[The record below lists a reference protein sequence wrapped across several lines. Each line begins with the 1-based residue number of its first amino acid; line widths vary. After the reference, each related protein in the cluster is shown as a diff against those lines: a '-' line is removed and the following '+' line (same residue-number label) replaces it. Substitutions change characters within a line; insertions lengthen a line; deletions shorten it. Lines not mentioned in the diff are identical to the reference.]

1 MSELSVPA
9 VDVTGGEV
17 RCPQCERG
25 FLAANPAGGREM
37 RCDTCS
43 SSYPVTDGVVDL
55 LPGTSMRRSLAQMSM
70 EAEPIVR
77 IYESRLWR
85 RGPHVAF
92 ALGIS
97 FQHEQE
103 LIVRAAELK
112 GAETILDLACGPGIY
127 ARPFAREVRAGHVVG
142 LDLSLPMLRYASR
155 RAREEGLRNLLLVHA
170 TALSLPFAPEHF
182 DLVNCCG
189 ALHLFPDVQRA
200 LSEVHRVLKPG
211 GRFTLAAFRRSDGRV
226 ATLRASVRRRLYGID
241 AFSPR
246 ELESRLRAAGLGKV
260 QCHHARAAW
269 LIMSA
274 RKTNPEG

>member
-155 RAREEGLRNLLLVHA
+155 RAREEGPTSAPTLPVVGKPNAPPSSMRA
-170 TALSLPFAPEHF
+170 PRTAPRASLSPSTSARTCSVRSAKCIGSSSPEGASPWPRSADPMGESPRFAPA
-182 DLVNCCG
+182 C
-189 ALHLFPDVQRA
+189 
-200 LSEVHRVLKPG
+200 
-211 GRFTLAAFRRSDGRV
+211 
-226 ATLRASVRRRLYGID
+226 
-241 AFSPR
+241 
-246 ELESRLRAAGLGKV
+246 AAGSTGSTRFLPVSWNPG
-260 QCHHARAAW
+260 CARRV
-269 LIMSA
+269 SA
-274 RKTNPEG
+274 RCNVTTPGPHG